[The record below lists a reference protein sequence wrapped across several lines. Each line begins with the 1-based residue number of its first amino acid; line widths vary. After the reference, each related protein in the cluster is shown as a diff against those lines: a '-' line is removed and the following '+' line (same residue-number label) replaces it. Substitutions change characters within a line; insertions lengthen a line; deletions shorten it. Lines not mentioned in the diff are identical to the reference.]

1 MDKAKIEGIRFVER
15 SLLGTLILKPSLYI
29 NNEKFLSGPLFS
41 SEKNRKLFKIITD
54 LYSKAEEIDYNLLSN
69 RVAQDIGID
78 YKALDSNY
86 LAMADSSKF
95 SDYLKE
101 VVEYSKKSILS
112 KAITEAKDG
121 LLADEP
127 SDSIKAK
134 LMTLLEDNNINDSE
148 TFHVSEYIKDTMDS
162 VYKAMNSNGLS
173 GITTGITKLN
183 ERNGG
188 WQGGDVTIIAA
199 RAGLGKTT
207 MAMNLALTAA
217 REDNPV
223 AIFSLEMGGEQ
234 LLLLLAE
241 IITGVE
247 TEDIRGGRINQDQVK
262 AIEEAMTEV
271 TKLPLFLIGGYR
283 PIEEIITKIRF
294 FNKRV
299 DLKMVIIDYLQL
311 ISVAGKKFNNRNGE
325 VEYVSRQLKA
335 VAMPNQCKLS
345 MIVLSQLNR
354 GLESR
359 ADKRPMLSDLRDS
372 GAIEQDA
379 DMVLMLYRDNYYD
392 HECTDNTTE
401 LAVMKNRFGKT
412 GVIRLTYINRKYVDW
427 EGDINQDYDPDRY
440 IEERDIPF

>member
-1 MDKAKIEGIRFVER
+1 MDKAKTQGIRFVER
-15 SLLGTLILKPSLYI
+15 SLLGTLVLKPSLYI
-29 NNEKFLSGPLFS
+29 NNEKILSGALFS
-41 SEKNRKLFKIITD
+41 SDKNRKLFKIITD
-54 LYSKAEEIDYNLLSN
+54 LYSKADEIDYNLLSN

-78 YKALDSNY
+78 YKSLDSNY
-86 LAMADSSKF
+86 LAMADSGKF
-95 SDYLKE
+95 NDYLKE
-101 VVEYSKKSILS
+101 VVEYSKKNILN

-134 LMTLLEDNNINDSE
+134 LMTSLQDNEIDYGQ

-162 VYKAMNSNGLS
+162 VYKAMKCNGLS

-207 MAMNLALTAA
+207 MAMNFGLTAA
-217 REDNPV
+217 RDGNPV

-241 IITGVE
+241 ILTGVE
-247 TEDIRGGRINQDQVK
+247 TEDIRGGRINDLQVK

-271 TKLPLFLIGGYR
+271 AKLPLFLVGGYR

-311 ISVAGKKFNNRNGE
+311 ISTGKKFNNRNSE

-335 VAMPNQCKLS
+335 IAMPNECKLS

-379 DMVLMLYRDNYYD
+379 DMVLMLYRENYYD

-401 LAVMKNRFGKT
+401 LAVTKNRFGKT
-412 GVIRLTYINRKYVDW
+412 GVIRLTYVRRKYVDW
-427 EGDINQDYDPDRY
+427 EGNINHNYDPDKY
-440 IEERDIPF
+440 IQGKDIPF

>member
-1 MDKAKIEGIRFVER
+1 MDKAKTQGIRFVER
-15 SLLGTLILKPSLYI
+15 SLLGTIVLKPSLYI
-29 NNEKFLSGPLFS
+29 NNEKILSFALFS

-78 YKALDSNY
+78 YKTLDSNY

-95 SDYLKE
+95 NDYLSE
-101 VVEYSKKSILS
+101 VVEYSKKSTLS

-127 SDSIKAK
+127 SDIIKAK
-134 LMTLLEDNNINDSE
+134 LMTSLQDNEINDAQ

-162 VYKAMNSNGLS
+162 VYKAMKSNGLS

-217 REDNPV
+217 REGNPV
-223 AIFSLEMGGEQ
+223 SVFSLEMGGEQ

-271 TKLPLFLIGGYR
+271 TKLPLFLIGGAR

-294 FNKRV
+294 LNKRV
-299 DLKMVIIDYLQL
+299 NLKMVLVDYLQL
-311 ISVAGKKFNNRNGE
+311 IQSGKRMNNRNAE
-325 VEYVSRQLKA
+325 VEHVSRQLKLI
-335 VAMPNQCKLS
+335 AMPNECNLS

-379 DMVLMLYRDNYYD
+379 DMVLMLYRENYYD

-401 LAVMKNRFGKT
+401 LEVMKNRFGKT
-412 GVIRLTYINRKYVDW
+412 GVIRLTYVSRKYVDW
-427 EGDINQDYDPDRY
+427 EGDINQNYDPDRY
-440 IEERDIPF
+440 TDKEDIPF

>member
-1 MDKAKIEGIRFVER
+1 MDKAKTEGIRFVER

-29 NNEKFLSGPLFS
+29 NNEKTLSGALFS

-78 YKALDSNY
+78 YKTLDSNY

-95 SDYLKE
+95 NDYLSE
-101 VVEYSKKSILS
+101 VVEYSKKSTLS

-127 SDSIKAK
+127 SDTIKAR
-134 LMTLLEDNNINDSE
+134 LMTSLQDNEIDDAQ

-162 VYKAMNSNGLS
+162 VYKAMKSNGLS

-217 REDNPV
+217 REGNPV
-223 AIFSLEMGGEQ
+223 AVFSLEMGGEQ

-271 TKLPLFLIGGYR
+271 TKLPLFLVGGYR

-427 EGDINQDYDPDRY
+427 EGDINQNYDPDRY